1 MKLYKKIIKNFFLV
15 ILYYV
20 LKWCLGTNR
29 KRKLRGSGWQ
39 LLVVWSEVGRKQN
52 NNNCAEMELCEILYN
67 KAEYIETV
75 C

>member
-1 MKLYKKIIKNFFLV
+1 MFPCHLV
-15 ILYYV
+15 LRSTSDV
-20 LKWCLGTNR
+20 LVLT
-29 KRKLRGSGWQ
+29 GSGNHEGAVDSCWS
-39 LLVVWSEVGRKQN
+39 SEVGRQQN